1 MHSAAFEA
9 QQRLPVPPAPVSVGL
24 RPHGQHA
31 DNGDKLAAAADWL
44 LRAARDMLEPDRQ
57 SVEEC
62 LSLAL
67 ARLQGGDGER
77 DHAILMPADVVL
89 GDGMPGDAGQA
100 NGPEKAALAKT
111 GLAAWQVRRVTAYI
125 DAHLASSIRNRDLAA
140 AAKLS
145 CGYFCQSFKDSFGC
159 PPHSYIVRRRVDRA
173 KELLETTTMPLSQI
187 ALDCGFSDQSHF
199 SRIFR
204 RVTGE
209 APRLWR
215 HKHLIDGADPVDPP
229 NVGGAEDR

>member
-1 MHSAAFEA
+1 MRSAAFETLLRRQA
-9 QQRLPVPPAPVSVGL
+9 LLVPAAI
-24 RPHGQHA
+24 GQHPVGWHV
-31 DNGDKLAAAADWL
+31 GDDGDRLAVAADWL
-44 LRAARDMLEPDRQ
+44 LRAAHDMLAPDRQ
-57 SVEEC
+57 SVEDC

-67 ARLQGGDGER
+67 ARLQGTDGGR
-77 DHAILMPADVVL
+77 DHAILVPDDAASAAGAGKSLPA
-89 GDGMPGDAGQA
+89 
-100 NGPEKAALAKT
+100 KS
-111 GLAAWQVRRVTAYI
+111 GLAAWQMRRVTAHI
-125 DAHLASSIRNRDLAA
+125 DAHLAGSIRNRDLAA

-159 PPHSYIVRRRVDRA
+159 PPHSYIMRRRVERA

-209 APRLWR
+209 VPRLWR
-215 HKHLIDGADPVDPP
+215 HKRRIDEADR
-229 NVGGAEDR
+229 ADRMEAR

>member
-1 MHSAAFEA
+1 MHSAAFETPQHLPA
-9 QQRLPVPPAPVSVGL
+9 APVPALVGRQPV
-24 RPHGQHA
+24 GQYS
-31 DNGDKLAAAADWL
+31 DDDGDRLAAAADWL
-44 LRAARDMLEPDRQ
+44 LRAARDMLAPDRQ

-67 ARLQGGDGER
+67 ARLQAADGGR
-77 DHAILMPADVVL
+77 VSAILVSD
-89 GDGMPGDAGQA
+89 DAV
-100 NGPEKAALAKT
+100 PEKAGPAKT
-111 GLAAWQVRRVTAYI
+111 GLAAWQMRRVTAYI
-125 DAHLASSIRNRDLAA
+125 DAHLAGSIRNRDLAA

-159 PPHSYIVRRRVDRA
+159 PPHSYIVRRRVERA
-173 KELLETTTMPLSQI
+173 KELLETTTTPLSQI

-215 HKHLIDGADPVDPP
+215 HKRQIDGTDQADQ
-229 NVGGAEDR
+229 AEER

>member
-1 MHSAAFEA
+1 M
-9 QQRLPVPPAPVSVGL
+9 
-24 RPHGQHA
+24 
-31 DNGDKLAAAADWL
+31 LA
-44 LRAARDMLEPDRQ
+44 PDRQ
-57 SVEEC
+57 SVEHC

-67 ARLQGGDGER
+67 ARLQRAGGEHRHDRDASDDG
-77 DHAILMPADVVL
+77 
-89 GDGMPGDAGQA
+89 GQ
-100 NGPEKAALAKT
+100 KAELAKA

-145 CGYFCQSFKDSFGC
+145 CGYFCQAFKDSFGC
-159 PPHSYIVRRRVDRA
+159 PPHSYIVRRRMERA
-173 KELLETTTMPLSQI
+173 KELLETTTTPLSQI

-204 RVTGE
+204 RVAGE

-215 HKHLIDGADPVDPP
+215 HKHRIDGVS
-229 NVGGAEDR
+229 EEQ

>member
-1 MHSAAFEA
+1 MHSAAFETH
-9 QQRLPVPPAPVSVGL
+9 QRFPVPPVPVSVGL

-44 LRAARDMLEPDRQ
+44 LRVVRDMLEPDRQ

-67 ARLQGGDGER
+67 ARLQGGDGELDR
-77 DHAILMPADVVL
+77 AILMPD
-89 GDGMPGDAGQA
+89 DAGHA

-125 DAHLASSIRNRDLAA
+125 DTHLASSIRNRDLAA

-209 APRLWR
+209 VPRVWR
-215 HKHLIDGADPVDPP
+215 HKHLIDGADPVDAP

>member
-1 MHSAAFEA
+1 MHSAAFETP
-9 QQRLPVPPAPVSVGL
+9 QRLPALPVPALVGRQPV
-24 RPHGQHA
+24 GQYP
-31 DNGDKLAAAADWL
+31 DDDGDRLAAAADWL
-44 LRAARDMLEPDRQ
+44 LRAACDMLAPDRQ

-67 ARLQGGDGER
+67 ARLQAVDGDRGR
-77 DHAILMPADVVL
+77 AILVSD
-89 GDGMPGDAGQA
+89 DAV
-100 NGPEKAALAKT
+100 PEKTGPAKA
-111 GLAAWQVRRVTAYI
+111 GLAAWQMRRVTAYI

-159 PPHSYIVRRRVDRA
+159 PPHSYIVRRRVERA
-173 KELLETTTMPLSQI
+173 KELLETTITPLSQI

-215 HKHLIDGADPVDPP
+215 HKHQIDGADQ
-229 NVGGAEDR
+229 AEER